1 MRFCPRCGGIM
12 VPRRKGNKVVLVCT
26 RCGYEIE
33 ADEKTL
39 KGYTASTKAEK
50 EAHVKTT
57 GEVSKESPRLEK
69 VKEELEQAREEY
81 YELVL
86 DQLGEYGE

>member
-1 MRFCPRCGGIM
+1 M
-12 VPRRKGNKVVLVCT
+12 VPRKKNGKIVLVCT

-33 ADEKTL
+33 ASEKDL
-39 KGYTASTKAEK
+39 KSYMATSKAEK

-57 GEVSKESPRLEK
+57 GEVSETTTTSSAAKT
-69 VKEELEQAREEY
+69 KEELEQARENY

>member
-1 MRFCPRCGGIM
+1 M
-12 VPRRKGNKVVLVCT
+12 VPRKKNGKIVLVCT
-26 RCGYEIE
+26 RCGYEME
-33 ADEKTL
+33 ASEKDL
-39 KGYTASTKAEK
+39 KSYMATSKAEK

-57 GEVSKESPRLEK
+57 GEVSEAGATSPK
-69 VKEELEQAREEY
+69 TKEELEQARENY

>member
-1 MRFCPRCGGIM
+1 MKFCPRCGSIM
-12 VPRRKGNKVVLVCT
+12 VPRRRDNSVKLVCT
-26 RCGYEIE
+26 RCGYEVE
-33 ADEKTL
+33 ADEKSL
-39 KGYTASTKAEK
+39 RGYIASSKAEK

-57 GEVSKESPRLEK
+57 GEVSEEAPRI
-69 VKEELEQAREEY
+69 VRTKEELEQAREDY